1 MLDVERGLVLGRK
14 NEDRQDKSVAGEA
27 RVPVLPDKRSSS
39 PTQLSPADL
48 ADLLVAAA
56 EDEVEDDE
64 EESHAR
70 CSADANVEPGVVRE
84 YLILVV
90 AGELVK
96 TRASHSRLV
105 GEVPSAQ
112 LVAHAQHIISP
123 KQRLLCQT
131 GGGGAGGVR

>member
-1 MLDVERGLVLGRK
+1 MLSGVWSFGGRTK
-14 NEDRQDKSVAGEA
+14 IGRINL
-27 RVPVLPDKRSSS
+27 LPEKREYQYFLIKQNHQQQ
-39 PTQLSPADL
+39 PLSPADL

-56 EDEVEDDE
+56 EDEVEEDE

-70 CSADANVEPGVVRE
+70 SSPDADVEPGVVRE

-131 GGGGAGGVR
+131 GGGAGGVR